1 MKAQR
6 DSFFATETEFD
17 NANTVIFGA
26 PFDSTTSFR
35 PGARFASKVMRSESF
50 GLETYSPYLNADLTD
65 AKFFDAGDLE
75 LTFGDTNM
83 ALDDIRKFVA
93 EILAADKIPFMIGGE
108 HLVTLPA
115 VKAAFE
121 KYADLRLIHFDAH
134 TDLRD
139 DYLGAKLSHATVIK
153 RCHDILG
160 DDKIAQ
166 FGIRSGER
174 EEFAFGKARTNLHPF
189 NFEGLENILEKFK
202 NYPLYFTID
211 LDVLDPSVFPGTGT
225 PEAGGVTFIELL
237 NAAMKVIEK
246 ADIVALDIVELSPH
260 YDISGAST
268 AVALKIL
275 REMLLKL
282 FVKEQNR

>member
-1 MKAQR
+1 MKAIR
-6 DSFFATETEFD
+6 DSFFGTETDFED
-17 NANTVIFGA
+17 ANIVVFGA

-35 PGARFASKVMRSESF
+35 PGARFASKVMRAESF
-50 GLETYSPYLNADLTD
+50 GLETYSPYLDADLTD

-83 ALDDIRKFVA
+83 ALEDIRKFAA
-93 EILAADKIPFMIGGE
+93 EILAADKIPFMVGGE

-121 KYADLRLIHFDAH
+121 KYENLRLIHFDAH

-139 DYLGAKLSHATVIK
+139 DYLDAKLSHATVIK

-174 EEFAFGKARTNLHPF
+174 EEFVFGKKHTNLHPF
-189 NFEGLENILEKFK
+189 DFNGLENILTKFK
-202 NYPLYFTID
+202 DYPLYFTID

-237 NAAMKVIEK
+237 NAAMQVIEK
-246 ADIVALDIVELSPH
+246 SNVVALDFVELSPH
-260 YDISGAST
+260 YDMSGAST
-268 AVALKIL
+268 AVALKML

-282 FVKEQNR
+282 EYV